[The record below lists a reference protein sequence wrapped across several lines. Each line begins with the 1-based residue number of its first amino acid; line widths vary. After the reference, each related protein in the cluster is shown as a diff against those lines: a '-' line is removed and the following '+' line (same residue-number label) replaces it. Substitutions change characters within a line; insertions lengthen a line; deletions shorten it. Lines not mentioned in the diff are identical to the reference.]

1 MAGGIVRRLYVSKGE
16 KLEIIR
22 AEHSG
27 FCFGVN
33 RAIELAFSEAEKPDR
48 QGRLLTCGHLI
59 HNKDVVKVLEEKGAS
74 LIESLDEAESGDTV
88 IIRSHG
94 EPKEFYEYAKEH
106 GIELV
111 DTTCVFVQKIH
122 EIVDE
127 AHQEGRA
134 VVIIGDANHQEV
146 KATNGWC
153 GYDATVIGSVEE
165 AEKAAETLKD
175 SNPIIVCQT
184 TIKQELLDSI
194 LEVFD
199 KAAVKYDIRNTI
211 CNATRDRQ
219 NSCAELARKV
229 DVMLVIGDVESSNS
243 RKLYE
248 IAEKNCKKAI
258 FIENAENLDLQGFTK
273 KDKIGLVAGA
283 STPEWII
290 KEVISHMSENA
301 TKTMEHNPMME
312 FMDDIEKSLRLPK
325 PGDIV
330 DGKVDQVMADAV
342 IVNMGCKKDGIL
354 RSDEVVLEEGQ
365 TLADLFK
372 VGDEIKAKVIKS
384 DDGEGGI
391 MLSTKRLVA
400 VENYTELEEAM
411 ANEEII
417 NVKLVRA
424 VNGGVIAAYKEI
436 TGFVPMSQ
444 LSDRY
449 IENAD
454 EFLGQDVDVKVIR
467 VDTKRNRAVFS
478 RKALMVEEKRK
489 AVAEIWNNLSVGDVV
504 EGKVMRFTDYGAFV
518 DIGGVDGL
526 LHISE
531 ISWGKLKHP
540 EEILKIG
547 DIINVKI
554 LSLNEDKGKISLGL
568 KQTQPEP
575 WSLVGDKYQVG
586 DVLEGKVVQIKEYG
600 AFVELE
606 AGLDGLVHISEIAN
620 KRVENVFD
628 ELKIG
633 ETVNVRIM
641 EIDPDKR
648 RISLSIKAT
657 LPEEEQTAE
666 ETVAEKIEDS
676 IEAVKEDVEVAEEK
690 VEAAVEAAEEKVDE
704 AIDEA
709 IAANEEVAAKA
720 DEVAEE
726 VAEKVEE
733 AKGAVEE
740 AVEKVAKK
748 AKEVAEKVADKVEE
762 IEDAVEEKIE
772 AVVGDDDDDDDEE
785 EKDD

>member
-1 MAGGIVRRLYVSKGE
+1 M
-16 KLEIIR
+16 
-22 AEHSG
+22 
-27 FCFGVN
+27 
-33 RAIELAFSEAEKPDR
+33 AFSEAEKTDR
-48 QGRLLTCGHLI
+48 QGHLFTCGYLI
-59 HNKDVVKVLEEKGAS
+59 HNKDVVKRLESMGVTM
-74 LIESLDEAESGDTV
+74 IESLDEAGKGDTV
-88 IIRSHG
+88 IVRSHG
-94 EPKEFYEYAKEH
+94 EPREFYDKAEAK
-106 GIELV
+106 GIRLI
-111 DTTCVFVQKIH
+111 DTTCVFVKKIH
-122 EIVDE
+122 DIVAE
-127 AHQEGRA
+127 AHAAGIP
-134 VVIIGDANHQEV
+134 VIVIGDREHQEV

-153 GYDATVIGSVEE
+153 GFSAYLIGDAEE
-165 AEKAAETLKD
+165 AGRIADELRDQK
-175 SNPIIVCQT
+175 PIIVCQT
-184 TIKQELLDSI
+184 TIKEELLKEV

-199 KAAVKYDIRNTI
+199 KAGITYDIHNTI
-211 CNATRDRQ
+211 CNATRERQ
-219 NSCAELARKV
+219 ESCAELASRV
-229 DVMLVIGDVESSNS
+229 DAMIVIGDERSSNS

-248 IAEKNCKKAI
+248 IAKKNNKNSI
-258 FIENAENLDLQGFTK
+258 FIENANNNLLNRLTK
-273 KDKIGLVAGA
+273 YNTIGCIAGA

-290 KEVISHMSENA
+290 KEVISYMSENVNN
-301 TKTMEHNPMME
+301 KEKNPMMD

-330 DGKVDQVMADAV
+330 DGKVDQVMSDAV

-354 RSDEVVLEEGQ
+354 RADEVALEEGQ
-365 TLADLFK
+365 TLADLYK

-400 VENYTELEEAM
+400 VENYAELEAAM
-411 ANEEII
+411 ENRENITVTLI
-417 NVKLVRA
+417 RA

-436 TGFVPMSQ
+436 TGFIPMSQ

-449 IENAD
+449 VENAE
-454 EFLGQDVDVKVIR
+454 EFLGQTFEVRVIR

-478 RKALMVEEKRK
+478 RKAILVDEKRK
-489 AVAEIWNNLSVGDVV
+489 AVAEIWENLNVGDIV

-540 EEILKIG
+540 EEVLKIG

-554 LSLNEDKGKISLGL
+554 LSLNAEKGKISLGL

-575 WSLVGDKYQVG
+575 WTLVGEKYQVG

-628 ELKIG
+628 ELKVG
-633 ETVNVRIM
+633 EIVNVKIM

-657 LPEEEQTAE
+657 LPAEEPAAEEPAAE
-666 ETVAEKIEDS
+666 ETSEDPLKEGFKEDVDNVVMATKEAADEASETVKEKVQEVVN
-676 IEAVKEDVEVAEEK
+676 AVKEAVDDV
-690 VEAAVEAAEEKVDE
+690 VED
-704 AIDEA
+704 
-709 IAANEEVAAKA
+709 
-720 DEVAEE
+720 
-726 VAEKVEE
+726 
-733 AKGAVEE
+733 
-740 AVEKVAKK
+740 
-748 AKEVAEKVADKVEE
+748 AKEAAEKVAEKATAAKEEATHVVEE
-762 IEDAVEEKIE
+762 AAE
-772 AVVGDDDDDDDEE
+772 ALADKE
-785 EKDD
+785 

>member
-1 MAGGIVRRLYVSKGE
+1 MTAGCISEGE
-16 KLEIIR
+16 KLEIII

-27 FCFGVN
+27 FCFGVDK
-33 RAIELAFSEAEKPDR
+33 AINLAFSEAEKKDR
-48 QGRLLTCGHLI
+48 KGRLLTCGHLI
-59 HNKDVVKVLEEKGAS
+59 HNKDVVKKLEEKGA
-74 LIESLDEAESGDTV
+74 LYIESLSEANAGDTV

-94 EPKEFYEYAKEH
+94 EPREFYEYAKEH

-111 DTTCVFVQKIH
+111 DTTCVFVKKIH
-122 EIVDE
+122 EIVDK
-127 AHQEGRA
+127 AHSEGRKI
-134 VVIIGDANHQEV
+134 VIIGDANHQEV

-153 GYDATVIGSVEE
+153 GYEATVIGSKEE
-165 AEKAAETLKD
+165 AEKAVESLHD

-184 TIKQELLDSI
+184 TIKQELLDDI
-194 LEVFD
+194 LGVFD
-199 KAAVKYDIRNTI
+199 DAGAKYEIRNTI

-219 NSCAELARKV
+219 ESCAKLAREV
-229 DVMLVIGDVESSNS
+229 DVMLVVGDVESSNS
-243 RKLYE
+243 RKLFE

-258 FIENAENLDLQGFTK
+258 FIENASKLDLKGFTK
-273 KDKIGLVAGA
+273 SNRIGFVAGA

-290 KEVISHMSENA
+290 KEVISHMSENV
-301 TKTMEHNPMME
+301 TKEMEHNPMMD

-330 DGKVDQVMADAV
+330 DGKVDQVMSDAV

-365 TLADLFK
+365 TLTDLFK

-554 LSLNEDKGKISLGL
+554 LSLNEEKGKISLGL

-575 WSLVGDKYQVG
+575 WTLVGDKYQVG

-606 AGLDGLVHISEIAN
+606 AGLDGLVNISEIAN

-633 ETVNVRIM
+633 ETVNVKIM

-657 LPEEEQTAE
+657 LPEEEQTADDAE
-666 ETVAEKIEDS
+666 ETVAEKIED
-676 IEAVKEDVEVAEEK
+676 AKL
-690 VEAAVEAAEEKVDE
+690 AAEQKVDE
-704 AIDEA
+704 ALDKVVEA
-709 IAANEEVAAKA
+709 NTLANAKAAEVA
-720 DEVAEE
+720 DEVAD
-726 VAEKVEE
+726 KVED
-733 AKGAVEE
+733 AVE
-740 AVEKVAKK
+740 K

-762 IEDAVEEKIE
+762 VKDAVEEKVE
-772 AVVGDDDDDDDEE
+772 AMVGDDDDDDKDDEE

>member
-1 MAGGIVRRLYVSKGE
+1 M
-16 KLEIIR
+16 
-22 AEHSG
+22 
-27 FCFGVN
+27 
-33 RAIELAFSEAEKPDR
+33 AFSEAEIKDR
-48 QGRLLTCGHLI
+48 TGRLYTCGHLI
-59 HNKDVVKVLEEKGAS
+59 HNKAVVERLESMGVGMISSLSEAS
-74 LIESLDEAESGDTV
+74 EGDTV
-88 IIRSHG
+88 IVRSHG
-94 EPKEFYEYAKEH
+94 EPREFYEEADAR
-106 GIELV
+106 GIKLV
-111 DTTCVFVQKIH
+111 DTTCVFVKKIH
-122 EIVDE
+122 QLVAAADE
-127 AHQEGRA
+127 KGIP
-134 VVIIGDANHQEV
+134 VVMIGDRDHQEV

-153 GYDATVIGSVEE
+153 GYRAVLIGSAAEAEE
-165 AEKAAETLKD
+165 AAAGLKG
-175 SNPIIVCQT
+175 SEPMIVCQT
-184 TIKQELLDSI
+184 TIKQELLKEI
-194 LEVFD
+194 LDVFD
-199 KAAVKYDIRNTI
+199 NAGITYDIHNTI

-219 NSCAELARKV
+219 ESCAELARRV
-229 DVMLVIGDVESSNS
+229 DAMVVIGDSHSSNS

-248 IAEKNCKKAI
+248 IAKKNNI
-258 FIENAENLDLQGFTK
+258 NSYFIENADKNLLNRLTK
-273 KDKIGLVAGA
+273 YTKIGCIAGA

-290 KEVISHMSENA
+290 KEVISGMSENVN
-301 TKTMEHNPMME
+301 KNMEQNPMMD

-330 DGKVDQVMADAV
+330 DGKIDQVMGDAV

-354 RSDEVVLEEGQ
+354 RSDEVAMEEGQ

-400 VENYTELEEAM
+400 VENYAELEEAM
-411 ANEEII
+411 ENKDVIT
-417 NVKLVRA
+417 VTVTRA

-436 TGFVPMSQ
+436 TGFIPMSQ

-449 IENAD
+449 VENAD
-454 EFLGQDVDVKVIR
+454 EFIGQTFDVRVIR

-478 RKALMVEEKRK
+478 RKAILVDEKRK
-489 AVAEIWNNLSVGDVV
+489 AVAEIWENLNVGDIV

-540 EEILKIG
+540 EEVLKIG

-575 WSLVGDKYQVG
+575 WTLVGDKYQVG

-628 ELKIG
+628 ELKVG
-633 ETVNVRIM
+633 ETVNVKIM

-657 LPEEEQTAE
+657 LPEEEAADEETAPAE
-666 ETVAEKIEDS
+666 EAADS
-676 IEAVKEDVEVAEEK
+676 VKEKAEEVK
-690 VEAAVEAAEEKVDE
+690 AKAEEAAESVKE
-704 AIDEA
+704 
-709 IAANEEVAAKA
+709 
-720 DEVAEE
+720 
-726 VAEKVEE
+726 
-733 AKGAVEE
+733 AVEE
-740 AVEKVAKK
+740 AVED
-748 AKEVAEKVADKVEE
+748 AKESIEE
-762 IEDAVEEKIE
+762 SAE
-772 AVVGDDDDDDDEE
+772 AVKEILKDEE
-785 EKDD
+785 

>member
-1 MAGGIVRRLYVSKGE
+1 M
-16 KLEIIR
+16 
-22 AEHSG
+22 
-27 FCFGVN
+27 
-33 RAIELAFSEAEKPDR
+33 
-48 QGRLLTCGHLI
+48 
-59 HNKDVVKVLEEKGAS
+59 
-74 LIESLDEAESGDTV
+74 
-88 IIRSHG
+88 
-94 EPKEFYEYAKEH
+94 
-106 GIELV
+106 
-111 DTTCVFVQKIH
+111 
-122 EIVDE
+122 
-127 AHQEGRA
+127 
-134 VVIIGDANHQEV
+134 
-146 KATNGWC
+146 
-153 GYDATVIGSVEE
+153 
-165 AEKAAETLKD
+165 
-175 SNPIIVCQT
+175 IVCQT
-184 TIKQELLDSI
+184 TIKQELLKEI
-194 LEVFD
+194 LDVFD
-199 KAAVKYDIRNTI
+199 NAGITYDIHNTI

-219 NSCAELARKV
+219 ESCAELARRV
-229 DVMLVIGDVESSNS
+229 DAMVVIGDSHSSNS

-248 IAEKNCKKAI
+248 IAKKNNI
-258 FIENAENLDLQGFTK
+258 NSYFIENADKNLLNRLTK
-273 KDKIGLVAGA
+273 YTKIGCIAGA

-290 KEVISHMSENA
+290 KEVISGMSENVN
-301 TKTMEHNPMME
+301 KNMEQNPMMD

-330 DGKVDQVMADAV
+330 DGKIDQVMGDAV

-354 RSDEVVLEEGQ
+354 RSDEVAMEEGQ

-400 VENYTELEEAM
+400 VENYAELEEAM
-411 ANEEII
+411 ENKDVIT
-417 NVKLVRA
+417 VTVTRA

-436 TGFVPMSQ
+436 TGFIPMSQ

-449 IENAD
+449 VENAD
-454 EFLGQDVDVKVIR
+454 EFIGQTFDVRVIR

-478 RKALMVEEKRK
+478 RKAILVDEKRK
-489 AVAEIWNNLSVGDVV
+489 AVAEIWENLNVGDIV

-540 EEILKIG
+540 EEVLKIG

-554 LSLNEDKGKISLGL
+554 LSLNEEKGKISLGL

-575 WSLVGDKYQVG
+575 WTLVGDKYQVG

-628 ELKIG
+628 ELKVG
-633 ETVNVRIM
+633 ETVNVKIM

-657 LPEEEQTAE
+657 LPEEEAADEETAPAE
-666 ETVAEKIEDS
+666 EAADS
-676 IEAVKEDVEVAEEK
+676 VKEKAEEVK
-690 VEAAVEAAEEKVDE
+690 AKAEEAAESVKE
-704 AIDEA
+704 
-709 IAANEEVAAKA
+709 
-720 DEVAEE
+720 
-726 VAEKVEE
+726 
-733 AKGAVEE
+733 AVEE
-740 AVEKVAKK
+740 AVED
-748 AKEVAEKVADKVEE
+748 AKESIEE
-762 IEDAVEEKIE
+762 SAE
-772 AVVGDDDDDDDEE
+772 AVKEILKDEE
-785 EKDD
+785 

>member
-1 MAGGIVRRLYVSKGE
+1 M
-16 KLEIIR
+16 EIIR

-27 FCFGVN
+27 FCFGVD
-33 RAIELAFSEAEKPDR
+33 RAIDLAFSEADKSER
-48 QGRLLTCGHLI
+48 SGSLYTCGHLI
-59 HNKDVVKVLEEKGAS
+59 HNEAVVKRLEEKGVHTISALSEAS
-74 LIESLDEAESGDTV
+74 EGDTV
-88 IIRSHG
+88 IVRSHG
-94 EPKEFYEYAKEH
+94 EPREFYEEAAER
-106 GIELV
+106 GIKLV
-111 DTTCVFVQKIH
+111 DTTCVFVKKIH
-122 EIVDE
+122 ELASKAHEDE
-127 AHQEGRA
+127 RP
-134 VVIIGDANHQEV
+134 VVLVGDKDHQEV

-153 GYDATVIGSVEE
+153 AYEAYVIGNSAE
-165 AEKAAETLKD
+165 AEAAASGLKGK
-175 SNPIIVCQT
+175 NPLVVCQT
-184 TIKQELLDSI
+184 TIRRELLEEVLS
-194 LEVFD
+194 VFD
-199 KAAVKYDIRNTI
+199 DQGLAYEIRNTI

-219 NSCAELARKV
+219 DSCAKLAAEV
-229 DVMLVIGDVESSNS
+229 DAMIVIGDSHSSNS
-243 RKLYE
+243 RKLFE
-248 IAEKNCKKAI
+248 IAKKYNKNSY
-258 FIENAENLDLQGFTK
+258 FIENADNNLLNRLTK
-273 KDKIGLVAGA
+273 YTKIGCIAGA

-290 KEVISHMSENA
+290 KEVISRMSENVN
-301 TKTMEHNPMME
+301 KNMEQNPMMD

-330 DGKVDQVMADAV
+330 DGKIDQVMGDAV

-354 RSDEVVLEEGQ
+354 RSDEVAMEEGQ

-372 VGDEIKAKVIKS
+372 VGDEIKAKVVKS

-400 VENYTELEEAM
+400 VENYAELEEAM
-411 ANEEII
+411 ENKDTIT
-417 NVKLVRA
+417 VTLTRA

-436 TGFVPMSQ
+436 TGFIPMSQ

-449 IENAD
+449 VENAED
-454 EFLGQDVDVKVIR
+454 FLGQTFDVRVIR

-478 RKALMVEEKRK
+478 RKAILVEEKRK
-489 AVAEIWNNLSVGDVV
+489 AVAEIWENLNVGDVV

-540 EEILKIG
+540 EEVLKIG

-554 LSLNEDKGKISLGL
+554 LSLNEEKGKISLGL

-575 WSLVGDKYQVG
+575 WTLVGDKYNVG

-628 ELKIG
+628 ELKVG
-633 ETVNVRIM
+633 ETVNVKIM

-657 LPEEEQTAE
+657 LPA
-666 ETVAEKIEDS
+666 
-676 IEAVKEDVEVAEEK
+676 
-690 VEAAVEAAEEKVDE
+690 EAAEEAPAE
-704 AIDEA
+704 
-709 IAANEEVAAKA
+709 
-720 DEVAEE
+720 AEE
-726 VAEKVEE
+726 APAEAEE
-733 AKGAVEE
+733 AAPE
-740 AVEKVAKK
+740 APAQ
-748 AKEVAEKVADKVEE
+748 
-762 IEDAVEEKIE
+762 
-772 AVVGDDDDDDDEE
+772 DEE
-785 EKDD
+785 

>member
-1 MAGGIVRRLYVSKGE
+1 M
-16 KLEIIR
+16 EIIM

-33 RAIELAFSEAEKPDR
+33 RAIDMAFSEAEKKDR
-48 QGRLLTCGHLI
+48 QGRLFTCGYLI
-59 HNKDVVKVLEEKGAS
+59 HNKDVVNKLESMGVSMIA
-74 LIESLDEAESGDTV
+74 SLDEAEYGDTV
-88 IIRSHG
+88 IVRSHG
-94 EPKEFYEYAKEH
+94 EPREFYVKAAEK
-106 GIELV
+106 GIRLV
-111 DTTCVFVQKIH
+111 DTTCVFVKKIH
-122 EIVDE
+122 DIVSK
-127 AHQEGRA
+127 AHEEGIP
-134 VVIIGDANHQEV
+134 VVLIGDREHQEV

-153 GYDATVIGSVEE
+153 GYSAIVIGDPVE
-165 AEKAAETLKD
+165 AKAAVEQLKG
-175 SNPIIVCQT
+175 SEPIVVCQT
-184 TIKQELLDSI
+184 TIKEELLNGV
-194 LEVFD
+194 LAVFEEAGID
-199 KAAVKYDIRNTI
+199 CNIHNTI
-211 CNATRDRQ
+211 CNATRERQ
-219 NSCAELARKV
+219 ESCAKLASQV
-229 DVMLVIGDVESSNS
+229 DAMIVIGDLQSSNS
-243 RKLYE
+243 RKLFE
-248 IAEKNCKKAI
+248 IAKKNNKNSI
-258 FIENAENLDLQGFTK
+258 FIENANNKQLNRLTK
-273 KDKIGLVAGA
+273 SNRIGCIAGA

-290 KEVISHMSENA
+290 KEVISHMSENVN
-301 TKTMEHNPMME
+301 KSMEQNPMMD

-330 DGKVDQVMADAV
+330 DGKIDQVMSDAV

-354 RSDEVVLEEGQ
+354 RSDEVALEEGQ
-365 TLADLFK
+365 TLGDLYK

-400 VENYTELEEAM
+400 VENYAELEEAM
-411 ANEEII
+411 ENRENIT
-417 NVKLVRA
+417 VTLTRA

-436 TGFVPMSQ
+436 TGFIPMSQ

-449 IENAD
+449 VENAE
-454 EFLGQDVDVKVIR
+454 EFLGQTFDVRVIR

-478 RKALMVEEKRK
+478 RKAILVDEKRK
-489 AVAEIWNNLSVGDVV
+489 AVAEIWENLNVGDIV

-540 EEILKIG
+540 EEVLKIG

-554 LSLNEDKGKISLGL
+554 LSLNEEKGKISLGL

-575 WSLVGDKYQVG
+575 WTLVGEKYQVG

-628 ELKIG
+628 ELKVG
-633 ETVNVRIM
+633 EIVNVKIM

-657 LPEEEQTAE
+657 LPEEPAAE
-666 ETVAEKIEDS
+666 ETAETPAEQLKEDMGNAAA
-676 IEAVKEDVEVAEEK
+676 AVKEATDE
-690 VEAAVEAAEEKVDE
+690 AVEAAKDKAKDVIDAVKEAVDDVKEDIKEAAEKAVE
-704 AIDEA
+704 TAK
-709 IAANEEVAAKA
+709 AAK
-720 DEVAEE
+720 EE
-726 VAEKVEE
+726 AAHEVEE
-733 AKGAVEE
+733 A
-740 AVEKVAKK
+740 
-748 AKEVAEKVADKVEE
+748 AEKLA
-762 IEDAVEEKIE
+762 E
-772 AVVGDDDDDDDEE
+772 ATETGKDE
-785 EKDD
+785 